1 MPLDGV
7 AAAKVASQGPL
18 FARANVVGV
27 AIGTKRIHEQD
38 TRERCITVFVERKRP
53 MDQLRRRDV
62 VPKEMSGVLTDVV
75 ETGRFSAMPLTQTVE
90 EGRTHRMR
98 PAEGGVSIGHYRIT
112 AGAPGVLA
120 RRGGRPGVLSNNHVL
135 AHGNAGGVGGPI
147 LPPRPPA
154 RGRLQERGAR
164 P

>member
-53 MDQLRRRDV
+53 IEQLRRRGV
-62 VPKEMSGVLTDVV
+62 VPKATTGVLTVVV
-75 ETGRFSAMPLTQTVE
+75 EPGRFTAMPRRQTVAE
-90 EGRTHRMR
+90 RRNHPKR
-98 PAEGGVSIGHYRIT
+98 P
-112 AGAPGVLA
+112 
-120 RRGGRPGVLSNNHVL
+120 
-135 AHGNAGGVGGPI
+135 
-147 LPPRPPA
+147 
-154 RGRLQERGAR
+154 
-164 P
+164 